1 MQRGLL
7 LIRSSIVACT
17 NEKVN
22 QTTNINATFLT
33 AVVCYV
39 IGTKYRDFSGL
50 WGLRIVIVP
59 PDFLQLAV
67 LGSLE
72 ADFLQ
77 QSYSKHL
84 HLMHCVICGSFEPVS
99 HSSL

>member
-1 MQRGLL
+1 MYKALL
-7 LIRSSIVACT
+7 LFRSSIVACT
-17 NEKVN
+17 NGKVN
-22 QTTNINATFLT
+22 QTTNMNAIFVT
-33 AVVCYV
+33 AIVCYV
-39 IGTKYRDFSGL
+39 LGSKYWDFSGL

-59 PDFLQLAV
+59 PDFLQLAI

-84 HLMHCVICGSFEPVS
+84 HLMHCVICGSFEPFS
-99 HSSL
+99 DSE